1 MMQSE
6 GQWTKVMQA
15 EDNTQHDTPS
25 FYSVAAVAGMVGMS
39 TDSIRRAIASES
51 LPAYKIG
58 RSVRVRDGD
67 VEEWLEANR
76 YRASESVTQNVT
88 VPATVDFRW

>member
-1 MMQSE
+1 MHSSE
-6 GQWTKVMQA
+6 DQWTKVMQA
-15 EDNTQHDTPS
+15 NDTTEPDAKC
-25 FYSVAAVAGMVGMS
+25 FYTVSAVASMVGVS
-39 TDSIRRAIASES
+39 GDSIRRAIASEA

-58 RSVRVRDGD
+58 RSVRIGYGD

>member
-1 MMQSE
+1 MQSNE
-6 GQWTKVMQA
+6 DQWTRVMQA
-15 EDNTQHDTPS
+15 NDTTKPDAKC
-25 FYSVAAVAGMVGMS
+25 FYTVSAVASMVGVS
-39 TDSIRRAIASES
+39 SDSIRRAIASEV

-58 RSVRVRDGD
+58 RSVRISYGD